1 MKRTLLGRP
10 AALAGAL
17 LAGLAWLMPPP
28 AAAAPDA
35 PLVAFY
41 VAENAPGEGLVPVA
55 LPGTEQRLYRHG
67 DVSLDESAVESLKLI
82 EEDAQTIGFELTL
95 SDDGVRAL
103 GDATRRA
110 IGKNLVIVAGGQVVQ
125 ALPIAAA
132 VSIKRFRLRGVPR
145 AAAESIAAAIAAR

>member
-1 MKRTLLGRP
+1 MTRVVRSCPPTL
-10 AALAGAL
+10 ASAV
-17 LAGLAWLMPPP
+17 LAWLLWLAAAP
-28 AAAAPDA
+28 AAADA

-41 VAENAPGEGLVPVA
+41 VAESAAAEGLVPMS
-55 LPGTEQRLYRHG
+55 LPGTDKQLYRHV

-110 IGKNLVIVAGGQVVQ
+110 LGKNLVIVAGGQVVQ
-125 ALPIAAA
+125 VLPIAAA
-132 VSIKRFRLRGVPR
+132 VSIKRFRLRGIPR
-145 AAAESIAAAIAAR
+145 AAAESIAAAIAGR